1 MDVNRQLPF
10 NQISKISFGRA
21 IQTAV
26 TTAPIPVSE
35 PDRTDLVGLILQA
48 KINQQMLAASNI
60 EKSQPVTE
68 FTALSAQHILV
79 KEKEEALKLKQ
90 ELDACKT
97 QEERNKK
104 FAELA
109 QQYSTCP
116 SGKEGGD
123 LGEFGKGQ
131 MVSEFENA
139 AAHLKIGEI
148 SEPVKTQFGWHLI
161 KLNDRK

>member
-1 MDVNRQLPF
+1 MDVNRQLPL
-10 NQISKISFGRA
+10 NQISNISFGKA
-21 IQTAV
+21 IQTAGAHV
-26 TTAPIPVSE
+26 PMTVNE
-35 PDRTDLVGLILQA
+35 PARSDLVGLILQA
-48 KINQQMLAASNI
+48 RINQHKLAASNV
-60 EKSQPVTE
+60 EKPQPATE
-68 FTALSAQHILV
+68 FTTLSAQHILV
-79 KEKEEALKLKQ
+79 KEKGRALKLKQ
-90 ELDACKT
+90 ELDTCKT
-97 QEERNKK
+97 QEERDKK

-109 QQYSTCP
+109 QHYSTCP

-131 MVSEFENA
+131 MVPEFENA